1 MQVGDLVKVVPVS
14 SQPLGIITE
23 VVTKESKVFQTPQY
37 WVRLCGRKF
46 KGPYPFLEN
55 QLEIINK
62 SS

>member
-1 MQVGDLVKVVPVS
+1 MQVGDLVKVVPAS
-14 SQPLGIITE
+14 GQPLGIITK

-37 WVRLCGRKF
+37 WVKLCGKYM
-46 KGPYPFLEN
+46 GPYPFLKN